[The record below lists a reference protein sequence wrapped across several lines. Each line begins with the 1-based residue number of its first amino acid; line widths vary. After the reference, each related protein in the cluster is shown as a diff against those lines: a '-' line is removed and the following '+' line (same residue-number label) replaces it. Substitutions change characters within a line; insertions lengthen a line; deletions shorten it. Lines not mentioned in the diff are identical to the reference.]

1 MNKKAERV
9 LHDLKHGPISEETV
23 QEAIDVIEELG
34 DEIEGLL
41 AACESL
47 TLDNAALTEVQ

>member
-34 DEIEGLL
+34 DEIEGML